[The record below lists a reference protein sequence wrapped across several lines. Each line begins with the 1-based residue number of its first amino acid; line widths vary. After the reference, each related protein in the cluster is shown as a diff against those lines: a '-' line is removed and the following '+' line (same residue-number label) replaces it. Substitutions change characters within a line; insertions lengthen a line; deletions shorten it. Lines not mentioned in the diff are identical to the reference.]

1 MGAFGQRAVHGPPGA
16 QIPVARDRLAREL
29 TTPVLAEIRIESL
42 GAISLATAEFGR
54 GLTVLTGETG
64 TGKTMVVTGLHLLGG
79 ARADATRVRSGAER
93 AVVEGRFSTAD
104 LDDTAHLDDLLDASG
119 AERDEDGSVI
129 ALRTV
134 ARDGPSRAYL
144 GGRSVPAKSLSGFTA
159 ELLTLHGQNDQLRL
173 MRPEEQRGALD
184 RFAGTGP
191 TLERYRKLRDAWLSA
206 QRDLIDRRNR
216 ARELVQETDRL
227 KFALNEIDTVDP
239 RPGEDDALVADIV
252 RLSELDTLREAAV
265 SAREA
270 LSAEDPDGSGVSA
283 TDSLG
288 RARAALESTDDAALR
303 ALAAQLDEALTVVV
317 EVARELGGFLD
328 ELPVDA
334 SALESK
340 LARQAELRTLTRKY
354 AADINGVLRWAAQS
368 RERLA
373 QLDVSEEGLAALA
386 NRVDELSRELSA
398 TAVDLGKAR
407 RTAAKRLAKE
417 VTAELSALAMADA
430 EFAIDVTTD
439 LAPDRDDPAA
449 LTVSFGPSGPMLAR
463 AGADGIDRVE
473 FGFAAHHG
481 MTVLPLAKSASG
493 GELSRVML
501 ALEVVLAA
509 SRKQS
514 GGTTMVFDEIDAGVG
529 GWAAVQIG
537 RRLAR
542 LARTHQV
549 IVVTH
554 LPQVAAYADVHLVVY
569 SDVGSKGAS
578 GVQRVTG
585 DDRVAELA
593 RMLAGL
599 GESDSGRAHA
609 RELLDAAQKYQT

>member
-1 MGAFGQRAVHGPPGA
+1 M
-16 QIPVARDRLAREL
+16 L
-29 TTPVLAEIRIESL
+29 TEIRIESL
-42 GAISLATAEFGR
+42 GAISVATAEFDR

-79 ARADATRVRSGAER
+79 ARADATRVRSGADR
-93 AVVEGRFSTAD
+93 AVVEGRFATTD
-104 LDDTAHLDDLLDASG
+104 LDDAVAAQLDEMLDASG

-129 ALRTV
+129 ALRSV
-134 ARDGPSRAYL
+134 SRDGPSRAYL
-144 GGRSVPAKSLSGFTA
+144 GGRSVPAKSLSGFTT

-184 RFAGTGP
+184 RFAAAGP
-191 TLERYRKLRDAWLSA
+191 TCERYRKLRDAWMSA
-206 QRDLIDRRNR
+206 RRDLIDRRNR
-216 ARELVQETDRL
+216 ARELAQEADRL
-227 KFALNEIDTVDP
+227 QFALNEIDSVDP
-239 RPGEDDALVADIV
+239 QPGEDDALVTDIV

-265 SAREA
+265 GARAA
-270 LSAEDPDGSGVSA
+270 LSGTLDDADGSGLSA

-288 RARAALESTDDAALR
+288 RARAALESTDDAKLQ
-303 ALAAQLDEALTVVV
+303 ALAEQIGEALTVVV
-317 EVARELGGFLD
+317 DAGRELGDYLE

-340 LARQAELRTLTRKY
+340 LARQAQLRTLTRKY
-354 AADINGVLRWAAQS
+354 AADIDGVLRWAAGS

-373 QLDVSEEGLAALA
+373 QLDVSEEGLAALQR
-386 NRVDELSRELSA
+386 RVDELTHELA
-398 TAVDLGKAR
+398 QAAIDLSKVRRKAG
-407 RTAAKRLAKE
+407 KRLAKE
-417 VTAELSALAMADA
+417 VTTELSVLAMADA
-430 EFAIDVTTD
+430 EFTIGVTTD
-439 LAPDRDDPAA
+439 LVTGQDDPAA
-449 LTVSFGPSGPMLAR
+449 LTLPSGELAR
-463 AGADGIDRVE
+463 AGGDGIDQVE
-473 FGFAAHHG
+473 FGFAAHRG

-509 SRKQS
+509 SAA
-514 GGTTMVFDEIDAGVG
+514 GTTMVFDEVDAGVG

-554 LPQVAAYADVHLVVY
+554 LPQVAAYADVHLVVHNA
-569 SDVGSKGAS
+569 GPKGAS
-578 GVQRVTG
+578 GVRRLTG
-585 DDRVAELA
+585 DERVAELA

-609 RELLDAAQKYQT
+609 RELLDAAQKDEI

>member
-1 MGAFGQRAVHGPPGA
+1 M
-16 QIPVARDRLAREL
+16 L
-29 TTPVLAEIRIESL
+29 TEIRIESL
-42 GAISLATAEFGR
+42 GAIGVATAEFGR

-79 ARADATRVRSGAER
+79 ARADATRIRSGAER
-93 AVVEGRFSTAD
+93 AVVEGRFTTTD
-104 LDDTAHLDDLLDASG
+104 LDDFAHLDELLDASG
-119 AERDEDGSVI
+119 AERDEDSSVI

-134 ARDGPSRAYL
+134 SRDGPSRAYL
-144 GGRSVPAKSLSGFTA
+144 GGRSVPAKSLSGFTT

-184 RFAGTGP
+184 RFAAAGP
-191 TLERYRKLRDAWLSA
+191 TLERYRKLRDAWLLA
-206 QRDLIDRRNR
+206 RRDLTDRRNR
-216 ARELVQETDRL
+216 AREFAQEADRL
-227 KFALNEIDTVDP
+227 QFALHEIDTVDP
-239 RPGEDDALVADIV
+239 QPGEDDALVADIV
-252 RLSELDTLREAAV
+252 RLSELDTLRDAAAT
-265 SAREA
+265 ARDA
-270 LSAEDPDGSGVSA
+270 LSADDPDGSGISV
-283 TDSLG
+283 TDNLG
-288 RARAALESTDDAALR
+288 RARATLESTGDATLR

-340 LARQAELRTLTRKY
+340 LARQAELRMLTRKY
-354 AADINGVLRWAAQS
+354 AADIDGVLRWATQS

-373 QLDVSEEGLAALA
+373 QLDVSEEGLATLA
-386 NRVDELSRELSA
+386 NRVDELARELTDA
-398 TAVDLGKAR
+398 AVDLSKAR
-407 RTAAKRLAKE
+407 RKAAKRLAKE

-430 EFAIDVTTD
+430 EFTIDVTTD
-439 LAPDRDDPAA
+439 FAPDGDDPAA
-449 LTVSFGPSGPMLAR
+449 LTLPSGELVR
-463 AGADGIDRVE
+463 AGADGVDQVE
-473 FGFAAHHG
+473 FGFAAHRG

-509 SRKQS
+509 SRKHS
-514 GGTTMVFDEIDAGVG
+514 VGTTMVFDEVDAGVG

-537 RRLAR
+537 RRLAH

-554 LPQVAAYADVHLVVY
+554 LPQVAAYADVHLVVH
-569 SDVGSKGAS
+569 SAEGAS
-578 GVQRVTG
+578 GVRRVTG
-585 DDRVAELA
+585 DERVAELA

-609 RELLDAAQKYQT
+609 RELLDAAQKDEI